1 MRAAFEMG
9 ANFVLDKPLT
19 MDRMGKS
26 VRVARGMMI
35 QERRRYFRQP
45 VDFAVWLTVGREKP
59 EKVTATNLSEGG
71 MCVQLRRPLELGT
84 VLDVDFTLPESDIR
98 VETRAQLAWT
108 DGQGRAGLRF
118 DKIPFRVRGG
128 FEKWLGDRIA
138 QEEQYLEKSQETRS
152 YRTLETQPGVA

>member
-1 MRAAFEMG
+1 
-9 ANFVLDKPLT
+9 
-19 MDRMGKS
+19 
-26 VRVARGMMI
+26 
-35 QERRRYFRQP
+35 
-45 VDFAVWLTVGREKP
+45 
-59 EKVTATNLSEGG
+59 

-128 FEKWLGDRIA
+128 FEKWLGDSIA